1 MSEQPQLD
9 HRLALGGFALAAGL
23 LSLLLLASVTPPVPR
38 HPEELLPYLAAHRSA
53 YVLAAVTVLLWTT
66 VSVPFTVSL
75 GALLGAGARALAL
88 AATLLSAGGV
98 LLLGFATFASVGALL
113 SIAAASPAARSP
125 ADAAFQAV
133 LWSNLSFFLS
143 DPGLMTLGLGQL
155 LFAHLAWKSR
165 LLPRLVSLT
174 GYLGGLAGLLTLV
187 VYQTPVLAVA
197 QLVAFGVWGI
207 ATGAVLVRRREL
219 SSGE

>member
-1 MSEQPQLD
+1 MSEQPQVD

-23 LSLLLLASVTPPVPR
+23 LSLLLLASVTTPAPR
-38 HPEELLPYLAAHRSA
+38 HPEELLPYLAVHRSA

-75 GALLGAGARALAL
+75 GALLGAGARALAF

-113 SIAAASPAARSP
+113 SIAAASPAAHSP
-125 ADAAFQAV
+125 ADAAFQAA

-143 DPGLMTLGLGQL
+143 DPGLMTLGLGQF

-165 LLPRLVSLT
+165 LLPRLVSLI

-197 QLVAFGVWGI
+197 QLAAFGVWGL
-207 ATGAVLVRRREL
+207 ATGAVLLRRREL